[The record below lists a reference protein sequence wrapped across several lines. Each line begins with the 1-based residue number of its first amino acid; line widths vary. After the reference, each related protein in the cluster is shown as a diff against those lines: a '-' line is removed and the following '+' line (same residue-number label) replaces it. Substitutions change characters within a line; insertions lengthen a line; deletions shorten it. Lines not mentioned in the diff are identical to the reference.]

1 MRQFSIGMYMH
12 TYIAGAD
19 VMITIFSDFRQFFAE
34 KIGVFFSKINVMIDF
49 LQNLALFWVK
59 NAIFGE
65 NIEKF

>member
-49 LQNLALFWVK
+49 LQNLALF
-59 NAIFGE
+59 
-65 NIEKF
+65 